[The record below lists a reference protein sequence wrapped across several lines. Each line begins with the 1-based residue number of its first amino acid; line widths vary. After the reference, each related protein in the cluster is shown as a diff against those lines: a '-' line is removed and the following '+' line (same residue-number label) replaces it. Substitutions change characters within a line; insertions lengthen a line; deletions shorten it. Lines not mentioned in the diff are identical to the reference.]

1 LGIGGEA
8 ALGWVELRLR
18 ILLFVK
24 AAVFWGGVEGEGR
37 ERPTRS
43 GRENAVEGGHWPM
56 GAAVASSWP
65 PATEGVCDRSRG
77 AIGFAQSTVV
87 RRLEDW

>member
-1 LGIGGEA
+1 M
-8 ALGWVELRLR
+8 
-18 ILLFVK
+18 
-24 AAVFWGGVEGEGR
+24 EGEGR

-56 GAAVASSWP
+56 GAAVAFSWP
-65 PATEGVCDRSRG
+65 PAAKGVCGRSRG

-87 RRLEDW
+87 RGLEDWYVGEGVDEGVGEGVPLTLGIKTWG